1 MKKQIIKGA
10 KPANTSKTSTS
21 NSTSPKTSAKESS
34 TSTTSKKKT
43 ADTNPTTKA
52 KKPIVGKAKARD
64 EKKVV
69 EAKPAEVGVQIL
81 ESPKPENVKSAVR
94 ISQIATPYPRIPEY
108 VVFLDQRFQRGDATT
123 DLVIKHYLKKG
134 HSIIIDESTPGKPC
148 LTFIGSS
155 LTVEDYEDCRRWSA
169 NAGSWGD
176 DIDMRSLAMSTVVG
190 KAKPDTNAN

>member
-34 TSTTSKKKT
+34 TSTTSKK
-43 ADTNPTTKA
+43 A

-69 EAKPAEVGVQIL
+69 EAKSAEVGVQLL

-94 ISQIATPYPRIPEY
+94 ISQIDTPYPRIPEY

-123 DLVIKHYLKKG
+123 DLVIKHYLKRG

-190 KAKPDTNAN
+190 KAKLDTNAN

>member
-1 MKKQIIKGA
+1 MKKQTIKGA

-34 TSTTSKKKT
+34 NP
-43 ADTNPTTKA
+43 NPTTKA
-52 KKPIVGKAKARD
+52 KKPAVVSKKPIVGNAKARD

-69 EAKPAEVGVQIL
+69 EVKPAEVGVQIL

-190 KAKPDTNAN
+190 EAKPDTNAN